1 MIERKDTRSNVT
13 SLESENVD
21 EIRAFYVVQQELSKL
36 ITEKEQ
42 EGEDVFALK
51 KSLNELEKY
60 FTKLTN
66 SLDKFEISKN

>member
-51 KSLNELEKY
+51 I
-60 FTKLTN
+60 T
-66 SLDKFEISKN
+66 